1 MTASQGYL
9 TIEPTPQLLR
19 LLASEGTHTWIAT
32 RPPHYHA
39 YLLLTHP
46 AGILR
51 CDNETIEAR
60 MRGLAAALQLTA
72 SDHSLH
78 DIGDRLH
85 LHNAADVTL
94 SLDGCPHQLLS
105 PVDDSWARC
114 VSAGGPVTV
123 AVGLEALPAKASRAV
138 VRDYCVNS
146 WSAGRLLLGTTWA
159 RSTP

>member
-1 MTASQGYL
+1 MTASQAHL

-19 LLASEGTHTWIAT
+19 LLSTEGTHPWVAS
-32 RPPHYHA
+32 RPPRHHA

-46 AGILR
+46 AGIRR

-85 LHNAADVTL
+85 LHNAADATL
-94 SLDGCPHQLLS
+94 RLDGCPHQLHI
-105 PVDDSWARC
+105 PVDGHWARC
-114 VSAGGPVTV
+114 VAAGGPVTV
-123 AVGLEALPAKASRAV
+123 AVGLDALPAKTLCLKSERPARGQLLESGGTDAAFAQAS
-138 VRDYCVNS
+138 
-146 WSAGRLLLGTTWA
+146 G
-159 RSTP
+159 